1 MMCACEHKQVSG
13 GTTDCACEHWQRVM
27 NNIMYFLYTVLPG
40 ASSRAKWT
48 REGVD
53 RAVAWG
59 LHCEKA
65 VARFRHRGS
74 LRTAI
79 TKLARRNQQIGSFR
93 DLASARR
100 LLLER
105 LLQNQLL
112 EEGMREYV
120 KQLSQDILGAEH
132 ASRVE
137 LVAQQQQQHASSLFR
152 ILTKTQHNDVTAR
165 LRARLM
171 LEVASSSESGQVGE
185 CLSKIVYSPASL
197 QTSLEVALL
206 EEEDPVVEVGPAVA
220 RWVEEV
226 VASPQHRLH
235 RRVLKCL
242 CSFPPH
248 LLSKALARHPHLIMA
263 VLKSLHREALNLQ
276 PSYDDEGCHWLPC
289 RPSVLSWE
297 DLVKVYSVVASH
309 HSMAGQVQEAVEGWS
324 MVEGGAVWGEVV
336 RQAKA
341 TCMSASSN
349 TSDS

>member
-1 MMCACEHKQVSG
+1 
-13 GTTDCACEHWQRVM
+13 
-27 NNIMYFLYTVLPG
+27 MYFLYMVLPG
-40 ASSRAKWT
+40 ASHRAKWS
-48 REGVD
+48 REAVD

-79 TKLARRNQQIGSFR
+79 TKLARRSQQIGGFR
-93 DLASARR
+93 DLAKARR

-112 EEGMREYV
+112 EEGVREYV
-120 KQLSQDILGAEH
+120 KQLSQDILGKED

-137 LVAQQQQQHASSLFR
+137 LAAQQQQQHTSSLFMV
-152 ILTKTQHNDVTAR
+152 LTETLHSDVTER
-165 LRARLM
+165 LSARLM
-171 LEVASSSESGQVGE
+171 LEVASKGESGQLGE
-185 CLSKIVYSPASL
+185 CLSEVALSPVSL

-206 EEEDPVVEVGPAVA
+206 EGEHPVVEVGPAVA
-220 RWVEEV
+220 SWVAAV
-226 VASPQHRLH
+226 VSSPQHRIH
-235 RRVLKCL
+235 RPVLECL

-248 LLSKALARHPHLIMA
+248 LLSKILARHPQLTMA
-263 VLKSLHREALNLQ
+263 VLKSLHRETLNLQ
-276 PSYDDEGCHWLPC
+276 PSYDDAGCRWLPR

-309 HSMAGQVQEAVEGWS
+309 HSMAGQVQEAVEDWS
-324 MVEGGAVWGEVV
+324 MMEGGAVWGEVV

-341 TCMSASSN
+341 TCMSVPSS
-349 TSDS
+349 TTDSKYTQEKEITQ